1 MNPYLIKSIGC
12 FEKKFPFFISR
23 DTIDGYVSLH
33 QHDFV
38 EIEYTVSG
46 HGVEF
51 VNGVSHELSPGNL
64 TVLFPWDCHDLRANP
79 GDPLCFYKINLDLE
93 LFLVN
98 TSPLYRLRKIPF
110 GKVNQRSYV
119 QFGKEKY
126 ASILSLFEGL
136 EQVYNSESTY
146 KETLFFIKIAEILIE
161 FDLLREQHSQQPS
174 QSEDNIWKAI
184 EYIHQNYSK
193 DLSIYDVLNKF
204 HISEKGMEEMLLQH
218 TGMTFEQL
226 LTDTRIR
233 NACARLIYHT
243 IPIEQIARETGFSS
257 DDSFYKIF
265 KRIKGISP
273 ANYRKK
279 FRVKDNNLFS
289 PEYIDSRIIYYIHLH
304 YSEDI
309 TLADV
314 AKEFYYNENYLS
326 DLLKAQTGQSFT
338 ELLREIR
345 IFHAAKLLLTT
356 DESVTQIGFNVGFKS
371 NETFLRT
378 FRQHYGCSPS
388 SYRNNAQ
395 EKSTYLIY

>member
-1 MNPYLIKSIGC
+1 MDRYLIKSIGC

-23 DTIDGYVSLH
+23 DTIDGYVPMH

-46 HGVEF
+46 NGIEV
-51 VNGVSHELSPGNL
+51 VNGVSHVLSPGNL

-110 GKVNQRSYV
+110 GEVNQPSYV
-119 QFGKEKY
+119 KFGEDKY
-126 ASILSLFEGL
+126 ALILSLFEKL
-136 EQVYNSESTY
+136 EHEYNSESTY

-161 FDLLREQHSQQPS
+161 FDLLREKHAQNRS
-174 QSEDNIWKAI
+174 QSEDNIWKVI

-193 DLSIYDVLNKF
+193 DLSINDMQSKF
-204 HISEKGMEEMLLQH
+204 NMSSKSIQEKLLQY

-226 LTDTRIR
+226 LIDTRVR

-243 IPIEQIARETGFSS
+243 VPIEQIARETGFSS
-257 DDSFYKIF
+257 EDSFYKIF

-279 FRVKDNNLFS
+279 YQVKDNNLFS
-289 PEYIDSRIIYYIHLH
+289 PEDIDSRIIYYIHLH
-304 YSEDI
+304 FSEDI

-314 AKEFYYNENYLS
+314 AKEFHYNENYLS
-326 DLLKAQTGQSFT
+326 DILKAQTGQSFT

-356 DESVTQIGFNVGFKS
+356 DESVTQIGFKVGFKS
-371 NETFLRT
+371 TETFLRT
-378 FRQHYGCSPS
+378 FRKHFGCSPS
-388 SYRNNAQ
+388 SFRNNAKKQ
-395 EKSTYLIY
+395 PYSHPV